1 MFYFWAIA
9 ALAVATFVA
18 TNDGVED
25 LASLN
30 FPLESASESADL
42 IWCCKNSLSV
52 TKI

>member
-1 MFYFWAIA
+1 MA

-25 LASLN
+25 IASLN

-42 IWCCKNSLSV
+42 I
-52 TKI
+52 